1 MELKY
6 INMSY
11 LNPYLWL
18 RVHPS
23 CRGKIAPSFF
33 VLTGKPPTFIQKF
46 WQVFGEK
53 NVHKQV
59 HPLAEQ
65 GWNQSNKN
73 VFSDIPKKSHFF
85 RDFVDMI
92 TKFKCI

>member
-1 MELKY
+1 MKLHY

-33 VLTGKPPTFIQKF
+33 VLTGKPPTFIKKF
-46 WQVFGEK
+46 WQVIG
-53 NVHKQV
+53 
-59 HPLAEQ
+59 
-65 GWNQSNKN
+65 
-73 VFSDIPKKSHFF
+73 
-85 RDFVDMI
+85 
-92 TKFKCI
+92 

>member
-23 CRGKIAPSFF
+23 CRGKIAPNFF
-33 VLTGKPPTFIQKF
+33 CFN
-46 WQVFGEK
+46 WQTTNFHSKILASIWLK

-59 HPLAEQ
+59 HPL
-65 GWNQSNKN
+65 
-73 VFSDIPKKSHFF
+73 VFSLIFPRSHIFSE
-85 RDFVDMI
+85 I
-92 TKFKCI
+92 LLI

>member
-1 MELKY
+1 MELQY

-11 LNPYLWL
+11 FNPYLWL

-33 VLTGKPPTFIQKF
+33 VLTGKPPTFIQKLLASI
-46 WQVFGEK
+46 WLK

-59 HPLAEQ
+59 HPIAEQ
-65 GWNQSNKN
+65 GWNQSHKN

-85 RDFVDMI
+85 RDFVDMT
-92 TKFKCI
+92 TKVIFT